1 MFGRK
6 VEVYLN
12 TVIYI
17 EHLTFTL
24 EDANDLNIV
33 CLYVLVS
40 ALLQRFKEDKDSVE
54 TQVRKF

>member
-1 MFGRK
+1 M
-6 VEVYLN
+6 EVYLN